1 MNTSR
6 LVEFPL
12 ELSDCCCLSIELRY
26 TYSFDFFY
34 TVYQIFKT
42 ISRPKWTLYL
52 KWVQPVV
59 RTTQTP
65 TCNGS
70 GFSLN
75 GHSAHFKCVLFETL
89 TKDEC
94 QSQKIVI
101 NMKHMLRNHPISC
114 LYECILILLIMEE
127 GLAHRR
133 LILNKRSP
141 YSLVITL
148 FIKVCDELSLQK
160 QTPVV

>member
-1 MNTSR
+1 MNT
-6 LVEFPL
+6 
-12 ELSDCCCLSIELRY
+12 
-26 TYSFDFFY
+26 
-34 TVYQIFKT
+34 IFKM
-42 ISRPKWTLYL
+42 S
-52 KWVQPVV
+52 
-59 RTTQTP
+59 TTCRKNNPDTNMQRLD
-65 TCNGS
+65 

-75 GHSAHFKCVLFETL
+75 GHSAHFKCVPFETL

-101 NMKHMLRNHPISC
+101 NMKHMLRNHQISC